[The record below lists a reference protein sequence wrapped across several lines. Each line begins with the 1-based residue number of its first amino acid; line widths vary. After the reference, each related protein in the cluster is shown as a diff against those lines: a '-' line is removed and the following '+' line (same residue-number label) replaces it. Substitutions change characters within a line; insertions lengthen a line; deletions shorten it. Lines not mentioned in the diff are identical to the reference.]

1 MRYKLSEDNLLL
13 VTMEAT
19 TDEAT
24 PINLANHAY
33 YNLAGHSAGSQALY
47 DHFVTIRQPAFFS
60 SQLNYLY
67 HDIMIIPPAPG
78 ELRRMCWSGEVGTLQ
93 WTLT

>member
-13 VTMEAT
+13 VSMEAT

-33 YNLAGHSAGSQALY
+33 YNLAGHSAGS
-47 DHFVTIRQPAFFS
+47 
-60 SQLNYLY
+60 
-67 HDIMIIPPAPG
+67 
-78 ELRRMCWSGEVGTLQ
+78 
-93 WTLT
+93 

>member
-1 MRYKLSEDNLLL
+1 MSSVRYSLSEDHILL
-13 VTMEAT
+13 VTMQAT

-47 DHFVTIRQPAFFS
+47 DHFVTIRQQAFFFSTELSLS
-60 SQLNYLY
+60 S
-67 HDIMIIPPAPG
+67 
-78 ELRRMCWSGEVGTLQ
+78 
-93 WTLT
+93 